1 MSFPALPWTNGN
13 VATVNNISY
22 TYSSAKGVWLKS
34 IGGIP
39 TTSTISSLTINNT
52 ITVNTVNGV
61 TAIANGGTTGVGNI
75 GTSGSTFNTVFV
87 NTVFA
92 KATTAQNADLAENY
106 IADNNY
112 DPGTVVEFGGEF
124 EVTESNLNSTR
135 VAGIVSTN
143 PAYLMNSEATGNFI
157 LPIAIAGRVP
167 CKVVGPVQKGDLL
180 VASDNGYAIASA
192 DPSVGSVVGKA
203 LENLE
208 DSVGTIEVVVGRC

>member
-1 MSFPALPWTNGN
+1 MSFPSTPWTNGN

-39 TTSTISSLTINNT
+39 TSSVSSLTITNT
-52 ITVNTVNGV
+52 ATVNTVSGV

-75 GTSGSTFNTVFV
+75 GASGATFNTVF
-87 NTVFA
+87 A
-92 KATTAQNADLAENY
+92 KSTTAQYADLAENY
-106 IADNNY
+106 IADKNY

-143 PAYLMNSEATGNFI
+143 PAYLMNSEALGNFI
-157 LPIAIAGRVP
+157 LPVALAGRVP
-167 CKVVGPVQKGDLL
+167 CKVIGPVQKGDLL

-192 DPSVGSVVGKA
+192 APVVGSVVGKA

-208 DSVGTIEVVVGRC
+208 DSIGTIEVVVGRC